1 MFHQHLHTARHETLG
16 RAGYS
21 QAIQFLSPTI
31 NLICQIYFR
40 RTYILARITQRAG
53 RHIIIIVQR
62 CFQHSQ
68 VNANRA
74 RNKIGIRISTGTT
87 VHRTRIHASSAAQA
101 VQRLHMLL
109 IGQNITTSVIYDN
122 DVQFTSF
129 AGFAIM

>member
-1 MFHQHLHTARHETLG
+1 MFHQHFHSTRHQTLG

-31 NLICQIYFR
+31 NLVCQIYFR
-40 RTYILARITQRAG
+40 RTHILTRVTQRAR

-62 CFQHSQ
+62 RFQHSQ
-68 VNANRA
+68 VNANRTW
-74 RNKIGIRISTGTT
+74 NKIGIRISARTT
-87 VHRTRIHASSAAQA
+87 IHRTRIHTSSTTQT

-109 IGQNITTSVIYDN
+109 ISQNITTSVIYNN
-122 DVQFTSF
+122 DMQFTSF